1 MESSNQENFFE
12 TDVQQEKRKQ
22 RALKQDNPFGNPI
35 RLPSK
40 VLAVLPD
47 PTNPNALLTAE
58 SSGRV
63 ARISLTSRKPTT
75 KFAGPAVPVTSLATS
90 GTTLFAG
97 AWDKTIWSWDL
108 RTGAPQRR
116 YAGHADFVKTLAAA
130 RLGGRDVLLSGGADK
145 KILVWDVA
153 TGRRLHA
160 LQDPAAAMMS
170 LQSLAVDPVA
180 SSDDELVLV
189 SASSDPVVRRW
200 RVRLDGAEM
209 VAGGEVG
216 GEAAGGAALAAG
228 GAISEHETS
237 VYKVRRYAGHADFV
251 KTLAAARLG
260 GRDVL
265 LSGGADKKI
274 LVWDVATGRRL
285 HALQDPAAAMIAS
298 SDPVVRRWRV
308 RLDGAEMVAGG
319 EVGGEAAGGAA
330 LAAGGAIS
338 EHETS
343 VYKVL
348 FDQESEEIDLWTASA
363 DGTAKCLA
371 RGKGFT
377 TEDTFEH
384 GDFVKGLV
392 LTETW
397 VVTGGFSQDIKVW
410 DRTSGSLVYTI
421 SAHFDEITDLIVLR
435 DPSGKKDTLVSIS
448 IDRTIRTW
456 SLDKQGLAEAVEEI
470 RKAGE
475 PVEEDEQQAKKD
487 GNKKEGLMTAD
498 EEAELAALMDSD

>member
-90 GTTLFAG
+90 STTLFAG

-116 YAGHADFVKTLAAA
+116 YAGHADF
-130 RLGGRDVLLSGGADK
+130 
-145 KILVWDVA
+145 
-153 TGRRLHA
+153 
-160 LQDPAAAMMS
+160 
-170 LQSLAVDPVA
+170 
-180 SSDDELVLV
+180 
-189 SASSDPVVRRW
+189 
-200 RVRLDGAEM
+200 
-209 VAGGEVG
+209 
-216 GEAAGGAALAAG
+216 
-228 GAISEHETS
+228 
-237 VYKVRRYAGHADFV
+237 
-251 KTLAAARLG
+251 
-260 GRDVL
+260 
-265 LSGGADKKI
+265 
-274 LVWDVATGRRL
+274 
-285 HALQDPAAAMIAS
+285 
-298 SDPVVRRWRV
+298 
-308 RLDGAEMVAGG
+308 
-319 EVGGEAAGGAA
+319 
-330 LAAGGAIS
+330 
-338 EHETS
+338 HETS

-371 RGKGFT
+371 RGKDFT

-456 SLDKQGLAEAVEEI
+456 SLDKQGLDEAVEEI

>member
-1 MESSNQENFFE
+1 
-12 TDVQQEKRKQ
+12 
-22 RALKQDNPFGNPI
+22 
-35 RLPSK
+35 
-40 VLAVLPD
+40 
-47 PTNPNALLTAE
+47 
-58 SSGRV
+58 
-63 ARISLTSRKPTT
+63 
-75 KFAGPAVPVTSLATS
+75 
-90 GTTLFAG
+90 
-97 AWDKTIWSWDL
+97 
-108 RTGAPQRR
+108 
-116 YAGHADFVKTLAAA
+116 
-130 RLGGRDVLLSGGADK
+130 
-145 KILVWDVA
+145 
-153 TGRRLHA
+153 
-160 LQDPAAAMMS
+160 
-170 LQSLAVDPVA
+170 
-180 SSDDELVLV
+180 
-189 SASSDPVVRRW
+189 
-200 RVRLDGAEM
+200 M

-216 GEAAGGAALAAG
+216 GEAAGDAALA
-228 GAISEHETS
+228 T
-237 VYKVRRYAGHADFV
+237 
-251 KTLAAARLG
+251 
-260 GRDVL
+260 
-265 LSGGADKKI
+265 
-274 LVWDVATGRRL
+274 
-285 HALQDPAAAMIAS
+285 
-298 SDPVVRRWRV
+298 
-308 RLDGAEMVAGG
+308 
-319 EVGGEAAGGAA
+319 
-330 LAAGGAIS
+330 GGAIS

-348 FDQESEEIDLWTASA
+348 FDLESEEIDLWTASA

-456 SLDKQGLAEAVEEI
+456 SLDKQGLDETVEEI

-487 GNKKEGLMTAD
+487 NDKKEGLMTAD

>member
-63 ARISLTSRKPTT
+63 ARISLTSRKPTA

-180 SSDDELVLV
+180 SSDDELVVV

-216 GEAAGGAALAAG
+216 GEAAGDAALA
-228 GAISEHETS
+228 T
-237 VYKVRRYAGHADFV
+237 
-251 KTLAAARLG
+251 
-260 GRDVL
+260 
-265 LSGGADKKI
+265 
-274 LVWDVATGRRL
+274 
-285 HALQDPAAAMIAS
+285 
-298 SDPVVRRWRV
+298 
-308 RLDGAEMVAGG
+308 
-319 EVGGEAAGGAA
+319 
-330 LAAGGAIS
+330 GGAIS

-456 SLDKQGLAEAVEEI
+456 SLDKQALDETVEEI

-475 PVEEDEQQAKKD
+475 PVEEDEQQAKTD
-487 GNKKEGLMTAD
+487 DDKKEGLMTAD